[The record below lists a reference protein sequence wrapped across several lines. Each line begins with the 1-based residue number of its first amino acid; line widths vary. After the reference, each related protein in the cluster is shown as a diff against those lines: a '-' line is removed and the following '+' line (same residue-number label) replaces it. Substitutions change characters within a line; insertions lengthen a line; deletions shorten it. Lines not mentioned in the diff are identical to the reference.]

1 MYGLYVH
8 IPYCRQK
15 CFYCDFV
22 SRQVDDTLPQYLRAL
37 HAEMKRY
44 AGKEIGTVFVGGGT
58 PTMLSSEAIKE
69 IFTRIG
75 ENFTSAPA
83 EVTMEANP
91 ESLSEEKLMAMRTA
105 GVNRLS
111 IGVQSLTDKE
121 LVWLGRVHTVE
132 HFRRALQLARKYHYD
147 NINLDFIYGLPGQ
160 SLVQWKRNLETA
172 LTFHPEHLSL
182 YPLAVEPHTPLHARG
197 VSVDDNAQA
206 AMYEW
211 SMEFLASAGY
221 EHYEISNWCKPG
233 FSSRHNMIYWQN
245 QEYIG
250 IGAAAASFMDA
261 RRWKNPS
268 NLETYI
274 RRVEDGADLAE
285 EVEQIDADKRL
296 SEEMILKLRC
306 SAGLAMTPEIEQKY
320 GAAIEGF
327 INQHLMS
334 KSGENIRLTRRGML
348 LANRVLKE
356 FV

>member
-15 CFYCDFV
+15 CLYCDFV
-22 SRQVDDTLPQYLRAL
+22 SRQIDDSMPQYLDAL
-37 HAEMKRY
+37 HTEMKRY
-44 AGKEIGTVFVGGGT
+44 EGREISTIFVGGGT
-58 PTMLSSEAIKE
+58 PTMLSPEAIKE
-69 IFTRIG
+69 LFKRIS
-75 ENFTSAPA
+75 ENFTGTPA

-91 ESLSEEKLMAMRTA
+91 ESLGEEKLMAMRLA

-132 HFRRALQLARKYHYD
+132 HFRRALQLARKYRYD
-147 NINLDFIYGLPGQ
+147 NINLDLIFGLPGQ

-172 LTFHPEHLSL
+172 ITFHPEHLSL
-182 YPLAVEPHTPLHARG
+182 YPLAIEPHTPLHARG
-197 VSVDDNAQA
+197 VTVDENAQA
-206 AMYEW
+206 TMYEW
-211 SMEFLASAGY
+211 SVEFLASAGY

-250 IGAAAASFMDA
+250 LGVSAASHMDGK
-261 RRWKNPS
+261 RWKNVS

-274 RRVEDGADLAE
+274 RSIADGADLAA
-285 EVEQIDADKRL
+285 EVDIIDADKKL
-296 SEEMILKLRC
+296 SEDMILKLRC
-306 SAGLAMTPEIEQKY
+306 SAGLTLTPVVEQKY
-320 GAAIEGF
+320 GPAIESF
-327 INQHLMS
+327 INQHLIE
-334 KSGENIRLTRRGML
+334 KTGQNIHLTRRGML
-348 LANRVLKE
+348 LANRVLQE